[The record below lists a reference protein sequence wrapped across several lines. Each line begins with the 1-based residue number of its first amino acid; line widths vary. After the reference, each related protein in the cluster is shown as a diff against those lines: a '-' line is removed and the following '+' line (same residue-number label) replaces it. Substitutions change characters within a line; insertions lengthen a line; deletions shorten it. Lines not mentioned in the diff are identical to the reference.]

1 MLFVTSSQFLK
12 LLIFANFLNPFEFG
26 MFAIISVVIGFT
38 QAFID
43 AGMSN
48 AIIHHRKITALQL
61 SSLYWLN
68 ILAGIVFFLILA
80 FLAPQIANFYDEEEL
95 TTPLVILS
103 SIFIFASFGNQYR
116 TLLQKE
122 MMFNLIAKI
131 EIFSAIIS
139 LLVAFIFAFQGYGVY
154 AIVLSSI
161 AQVVVNSILFLI
173 IGLKY
178 FSPPLLAYQHSELKK
193 FYSFGLYQIGEKS
206 INYFSTNFDKLLI
219 GKFLGIEAA
228 GFYNMAWQIIIF
240 PVSKINPII
249 NRVVLP
255 MYAELQDNQ
264 KRLNLYYLQSI
275 KYLSLVTIPILVYI
289 GIYSEELVL
298 LFLGGEWSTTAKI
311 ITILALVGIIRAL
324 GNPGGAILVAL
335 GYVRVTFWWNLFW
348 SALVFISI
356 YSSLIF
362 FDDLQAVPLVLLFVQ
377 SSFGM
382 IWHYLIAYHTKMNY
396 GPIVIHFFKV
406 FAVSL
411 SIAMFSRASIKILS
425 LTDFVQEIT
434 FGLFF
439 CIVMYYLYLVIFEKD
454 IFKVVFKGKK

>member
-12 LLIFANFLNPFEFG
+12 LLIFANFLSPFEFG

-80 FLAPQIANFYDEEEL
+80 IFAPHIANFYDEEEL

-178 FSPPLLAYQHSELKK
+178 FSPPLLTYQHSELKK

-255 MYAELQDNQ
+255 MYAEFQDNV

-275 KYLSLVTIPILVYI
+275 RYLSLVTIPILVYI

-298 LFLGGEWSTTAKI
+298 LFLGGEWSITAKI
-311 ITILALVGIIRAL
+311 IIILALVGIIRAL

-335 GYVRVTFWWNLFW
+335 GFVRVTFWWNVFW
-348 SALVFISI
+348 SALVCISI
-356 YSSLIF
+356 YLSLIF
-362 FDDLQAVPLVLLFVQ
+362 YDDLLAVPLVLLFVQ

-382 IWHYLIAYHTKMNY
+382 LWHYLISHYAKINY
-396 GPIVIHFFKV
+396 KPVTVHFLKV
-406 FAVSL
+406 FAVTM
-411 SIAMFSRASIKILS
+411 SIAMLSRMFNEILS
-425 LTDFVQEIT
+425 LTNFVQEIIVSIIS
-434 FGLFF
+434 
-439 CIVMYYLYLVIFEKD
+439 CIVMYLLYLVVFEKD
-454 IFKVVFKGKK
+454 IFKLVLEDKK